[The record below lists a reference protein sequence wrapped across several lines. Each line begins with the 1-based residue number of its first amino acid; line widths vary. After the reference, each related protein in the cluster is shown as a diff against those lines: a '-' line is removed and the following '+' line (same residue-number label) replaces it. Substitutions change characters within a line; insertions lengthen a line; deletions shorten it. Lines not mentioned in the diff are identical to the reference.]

1 MGGWFIQSPFLE
13 EKMEQIKRIDRK
25 LIHSGAILDIYED
38 TMLLPNGKTEKWDFV
53 SHRMG
58 AACVLAVRPDGKL
71 LMVRQYRNA
80 LERETLEVPAGKRDS
95 LDEDTSICAAR
106 ELEEETGYRAGK
118 LEKLLALKST
128 VAFCDEL
135 IDVYLATDL
144 ERVGGQ
150 KLDESEEIDVEA
162 WELKDLM
169 DMCYSG
175 IIQDAKTVAS
185 IMAYAARR

>member
-1 MGGWFIQSPFLE
+1 
-13 EKMEQIKRIDRK
+13 MEQIKRIERR
-25 LIHSGAILDIYED
+25 LVHSGAILDIYED

-58 AACVLAVRPDGKL
+58 AACVLAVKPDGKL

-80 LERETLEVPAGKRDS
+80 LDRETLEVPAGKRDS
-95 LDEDTSICAAR
+95 LEEDTSICAAR

-118 LEKLLALKST
+118 LEKLLSLKST

-144 ERVGGQ
+144 ERVGDQ

-175 IIQDAKTVAS
+175 EIQDAKTVAS

>member
-1 MGGWFIQSPFLE
+1 M
-13 EKMEQIKRIDRK
+13 EKIERVKRE
-25 LIHSGAILDIYED
+25 LIHKGTILDIYED
-38 TMLLPNGKTEKWDFV
+38 TVRLPNGKEEKWDFV

-58 AACVLAVRPDGKL
+58 AACVLAVRPDGKI

-80 LERETLEVPAGKRDS
+80 LDRFTLEVPAGKRDS

-128 VAFCDEL
+128 VAFCDEF
-135 IDVYLATDL
+135 IDVYLATEL
-144 ERVGGQ
+144 EKIGEQ
-150 KLDESEEIDVEA
+150 HLDEAEDIDIEA
-162 WELKDLM
+162 YDLKELM

-175 IIQDAKTVAS
+175 TLQDAKTVAA
-185 IMAYAARR
+185 IMAYAARK

>member
-1 MGGWFIQSPFLE
+1 ME
-13 EKMEQIKRIDRK
+13 EIKRIDRK
-25 LIHSGAILDIYED
+25 LVYSGSILDMYED
-38 TMLLPNGKTEKWDFV
+38 TMQLPNGNTEKWDFI

-58 AACVLAVRPDGKL
+58 AACVLAVKPDGKI

-80 LERETLEVPAGKRDS
+80 LDRETLEVPAGKRDS
-95 LDEDTSICAAR
+95 VNEDTSICAAR

-118 LEKLLALKST
+118 LEKLLSLKST

-144 ERVGGQ
+144 KRVGEQ

-162 WELKDLM
+162 WSLEDLM
-169 DMCYSG
+169 DMCYAG
-175 IIQDAKTVAS
+175 KLQDAKSVAA
-185 IMAYAARR
+185 IMAYAARIK

>member
-1 MGGWFIQSPFLE
+1 M
-13 EKMEQIKRIDRK
+13 EKIERVKRELVHK
-25 LIHSGAILDIYED
+25 GAILDIYED
-38 TMLLPNGKTEKWDFV
+38 TVRLPNGKEEKWDFV

-80 LERETLEVPAGKRDS
+80 LDRFTLEVPAGKRDS

-118 LEKLLALKST
+118 FEKMLALKST
-128 VAFCDEL
+128 VAFCDEF

-144 ERVGGQ
+144 EKIGEQ
-150 KLDESEEIDVEA
+150 HLDEAEDIDIEA
-162 WELKDLM
+162 YDLKELM
-169 DMCYSG
+169 DMCYEG
-175 IIQDAKTVAS
+175 KLQDAKTVAA

>member
-1 MGGWFIQSPFLE
+1 M
-13 EKMEQIKRIDRK
+13 EKIERVKRELVHK
-25 LIHSGAILDIYED
+25 GAILDIYED
-38 TMLLPNGKTEKWDFV
+38 TVRLPNGKEEKWDFV

-80 LERETLEVPAGKRDS
+80 LDRFTLEVPAGKRDS

-118 LEKLLALKST
+118 LEKMLALKST
-128 VAFCDEL
+128 GAFCEEF
-135 IDVYLATDL
+135 IDVDLATDL
-144 ERVGGQ
+144 EKIGEQ
-150 KLDESEEIDVEA
+150 HLDEAEGIDIEA
-162 WELKDLM
+162 YDLKELM
-169 DMCYSG
+169 DMCYEG
-175 IIQDAKTVAS
+175 KLQDAKTVAA

>member
-1 MGGWFIQSPFLE
+1 M
-13 EKMEQIKRIDRK
+13 EKIERVGRK
-25 LIHSGAILDIYED
+25 LVHKGTILDMYED
-38 TMLLPNGKTEKWDFV
+38 TVRLPNGKEEKWDFV

-58 AACVLAVRPDGKL
+58 AACVLAVRPDGKI

-80 LERETLEVPAGKRDS
+80 LDRFTLEVPAGKRDS
-95 LDEDTSICAAR
+95 LNEDTSICAAR

-118 LEKLLALKST
+118 LEKLLSLKST

-144 ERVGGQ
+144 VEIGEQ
-150 KLDESEEIDVEA
+150 HLDEAEDIDIEA
-162 WELKDLM
+162 YELKELM

-175 IIQDAKTVAS
+175 TLQDAKTVAA
-185 IMAYAARR
+185 IMAYAARK

>member
-1 MGGWFIQSPFLE
+1 M
-13 EKMEQIKRIDRK
+13 EKIERVGRK
-25 LIHSGAILDIYED
+25 LIHKGTILDMYED
-38 TMLLPNGKTEKWDFV
+38 TVRLPNGKEEKWDFV

-58 AACVLAVRPDGKL
+58 AACVLAVRSDGKI

-80 LERETLEVPAGKRDS
+80 LDRFTLEVPAGKRDS
-95 LDEDTSICAAR
+95 LNEDTSICAAR

-118 LEKLLALKST
+118 LEKLLSLKST

-144 ERVGGQ
+144 VEIGEQ
-150 KLDESEEIDVEA
+150 HLDEAEDIDIEA
-162 WELKDLM
+162 YELKELM

-175 IIQDAKTVAS
+175 TLQDAKTVAA
-185 IMAYAARR
+185 IMAYAARK